1 MSEVEQT
8 IDNARGINLE
18 EGLSSQER
26 SSLTLKDSLG
36 HLLLVE
42 TWITMKFKKGFIF
55 KRKWTRKV
63 LVDVEMKESQRWEIE
78 SPLPLPTSRWFEPV

>member
-1 MSEVEQT
+1 VEQT

-42 TWITMKFKKGFIF
+42 T
-55 KRKWTRKV
+55 
-63 LVDVEMKESQRWEIE
+63 
-78 SPLPLPTSRWFEPV
+78 